1 MTITKQKRIKYFQ
14 EFTNQFSK
22 SGFIRIMHSNHSY
35 KFVHS
40 ITFSSRKIYL
50 MKHEIGS
57 MVIEA
62 QIHQMICLL
71 NRDAFQSMS
80 PNCH

>member
-1 MTITKQKRIKYFQ
+1 
-14 EFTNQFSK
+14 
-22 SGFIRIMHSNHSY
+22 MHSNHSN

-40 ITFSSRKIYL
+40 ITFPSRKIYL